1 MPFIRPEHNVIA
13 EILRSMNSNRLLTSR
28 CFFGG
33 GTAIVLKYGE
43 YRKSLDLDFL
53 CADVGG
59 YRELRNAFFEE
70 GVGALFAP
78 AVKSLRDVRA
88 DGYGIRLLLEYKGQ
102 RLKFEI
108 VRESRIPLSGDMDP
122 VLGVPILSVIDMF
135 AEKLLANADRCFDRS
150 VAYRDVID
158 LACLQEN
165 CGQIPAQ
172 AVGKAKMAYGPDIV
186 RKMAGVLNHLL
197 DTEEIRHAAGV
208 MDMDFHHALRAIA
221 ALRRESKRLWPEAG
235 IKGDLDVDQSDSPNR

>member
-1 MPFIRPEHNVIA
+1 MPFIRPEHNLIA
-13 EILRSMNSNRLLTSR
+13 EILGSMNNNRLLASN

-43 YRKSLDLDFL
+43 YRRSLDLDFL

-70 GVGALFAP
+70 GARALFAP
-78 AVKSLRDVRA
+78 TVRSLRDVRA

-108 VRESRIPLSGDMDP
+108 VRESRISLSGDVDP
-122 VLGVPILSVIDMF
+122 VLGVPILRMVDMF
-135 AEKLLANADRCFDRS
+135 TEKLLANADRCFDRS

-158 LACLQEN
+158 LACLLED
-165 CGQIPAQ
+165 CGEIPAE
-172 AVGKAKMAYGPDIV
+172 AIAKAEVAYGPDIA

-197 DTEEIRHAAGV
+197 DTEEIRYATSV
-208 MDMDFHHALRAIA
+208 MDMDYQHALHAIA
-221 ALRRESKRLWPEAG
+221 SLRLESRRLWPEAG
-235 IKGDLDVDQSDSPNR
+235 ITEDPKVIQDNNPD